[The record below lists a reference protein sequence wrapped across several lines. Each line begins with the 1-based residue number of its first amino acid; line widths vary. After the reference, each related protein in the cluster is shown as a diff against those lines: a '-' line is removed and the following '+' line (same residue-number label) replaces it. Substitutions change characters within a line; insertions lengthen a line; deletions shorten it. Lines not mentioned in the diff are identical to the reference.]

1 MHIAIV
7 GAGMAGLAC
16 AEGLAGQGQVITL
29 LDKGRGPGGRMSTRR
44 VATSAGEATFDH
56 GAQYFT
62 ARDPGFQARV
72 DGLIAAGCVA
82 PWIVAGK
89 DAFVGVPGMNAPI
102 RQMAKPF
109 AVQWGAQV
117 IGLSPLAEG
126 WHLATQTG
134 SSLEV
139 DAVVLALP
147 AELAAELVGPVRPD
161 LAARARAAPAAP
173 CWTVMLAFSDAVPTL
188 RNAFRGTEADALG
201 WAARNNSK
209 PGRTG
214 PEAWVLQATPD
225 WSRQHLEEDPN
236 WVASEL
242 SAALSAQL
250 ELTLPPPIACSTHR
264 WRYARSGVEGSGA
277 VWDAGRR
284 LGLCG
289 DWFIGARV
297 EAAWMSGTMLAQ
309 QIVTS
314 AGFDAV

>member
-89 DAFVGVPGMNAPI
+89 DAFVGVPGMNAPV

-126 WHLATQTG
+126 WHLVTQTG

-147 AELAAELVGPVRPD
+147 AEQAAELVGPVRPD

-173 CWTVMLAFSDAVPTL
+173 CWTVMLAFSDALPTL